1 MMKVEEQAI
10 DCEIKAEVDEDVHS
24 VFSPLQKRLI
34 VLTAST
40 AALLSPL
47 SSNIYLPALNL
58 IASDLHVSNSLIN
71 LTVTSYLVC
80 ATNTGCEGELK
91 KENRSFK
98 LCHRCSW
105 PASPTVLDDALLIL
119 HVLFCIWAPMWL

>member
-1 MMKVEEQAI
+1 MSALRCLNNLHVIQNKASIRYQILLSRMAFNIESSHLDRKMKVDEQAV
-10 DCEIKAEVDEDVHS
+10 DCGIRTSAVDEDVHS
-24 VFSPLQKRLI
+24 VFNPVQKRLI

-58 IASDLHVSNSLIN
+58 IAADLRVSDSLIN

-80 ATNTGCEGELK
+80 ANNAG
-91 KENRSFK
+91 
-98 LCHRCSW
+98 
-105 PASPTVLDDALLIL
+105 
-119 HVLFCIWAPMWL
+119 